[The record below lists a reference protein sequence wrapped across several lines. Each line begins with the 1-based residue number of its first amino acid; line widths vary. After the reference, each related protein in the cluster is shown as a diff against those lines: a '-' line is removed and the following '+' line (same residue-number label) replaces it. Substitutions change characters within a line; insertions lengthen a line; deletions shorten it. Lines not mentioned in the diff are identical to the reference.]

1 MIMVSHPGQFPRWP
15 VPRGSLLS
23 ETPAKALSTLA
34 PTRPPAFGRAG
45 GSPPFSAEV
54 LMSDSVK
61 LQDELVDAVAAPA
74 DPGRRKFL
82 GSAATL
88 AAAAVGA
95 PAFLAACDSNPVSAR
110 EDERAT
116 TGDARLSLGGGKDPG
131 VTLHLM
137 IANTLGA
144 ASDVKIPA
152 LEKGYNTTYL
162 QRVIVDSDRTGTGLA
177 TVLKKLYTFPDK
189 STAQVLV
196 QDSRGRAWPGRNIYK
211 RTDLVYAMKDALA
224 TNPLTYG
231 VWKKSLNAGSAVV
244 AITR

>member
-1 MIMVSHPGQFPRWP
+1 
-15 VPRGSLLS
+15 
-23 ETPAKALSTLA
+23 
-34 PTRPPAFGRAG
+34 
-45 GSPPFSAEV
+45 
-54 LMSDSVK
+54 MSDSVK

-244 AITR
+244 AITRSHVVQFQDSVASDVWGNHNDLISRGLCDVFNTGVSGYPLASTIMQTGRTC